1 MTSIDQLHYLQSD
14 DGARLMAAIREFD
27 PQPNSGLA
35 VISKLRKAF
44 PPEMVAAAMT
54 VHLLRL
60 RAREKFSL
68 ADDMWFTREGYE
80 QATSGQ
86 IAEWRA
92 KRFTTFRRIVDLC
105 CGIGGDSIGL
115 SALPS
120 IEQLDIVD
128 RDPVHLEMA
137 VANTHLYSPDA
148 QLREHLSDVTTYDLA
163 GTDAVFIDPARRD
176 EQGRHATGKSE
187 PSLEWCVSLAERVL
201 AVGIKL
207 APGLPH
213 HLIPEGWGFETI
225 AIGFDL
231 KEAVLWSPAMRT
243 GAWQATVVTQSGTET
258 FVPVPGDPVELR
270 EPQVGQW
277 LFDPNPAITR
287 AGLVDDLARTIDA
300 AKIDNQIGF
309 LVADRAAD
317 TSYARCFRI
326 VASIPWH
333 ERNLKQAVIDANG
346 GEVVIRRRGLPG
358 NVDDIQKRL
367 RGSGSRS
374 LFIAM
379 TRLND
384 RPWAIV
390 CDNASLA
397 GASPEVMG
405 R

>member
-14 DGARLMAAIREFD
+14 DGARLLAAIRAFD

-54 VHLLRL
+54 VHLLRR

-68 ADDMWFTREGYE
+68 ADNMWFTREGYE

-86 IAEWRA
+86 IAAWRA
-92 KRFTTFRRIVDLC
+92 KRFNSFRRIVDLC

-115 SALPS
+115 STLLS
-120 IEQLDIVD
+120 IEHLDIVD
-128 RDPVHLEMA
+128 IDPVHLEMA
-137 VANTHLYSPDA
+137 VANTRLYAPDA
-148 QLREHLSDVTTYDLA
+148 PLREHLADVTTYDLA
-163 GTDAVFIDPARRD
+163 GAEAVFIDPARRD
-176 EQGRHATGKSE
+176 DQGRHATGKSE
-187 PSLEWCVSLAERVL
+187 PSLDWCVGLAARVP
-201 AVGIKL
+201 AIGIKL

-243 GAWQATVVTQSGTET
+243 GAWQATVISTAGTES
-258 FVPVPGDPVELR
+258 FVPVAGDPVELR
-270 EPQVGQW
+270 EPRVGQW

-287 AGLVDDLARTIDA
+287 SGLVDDLARTIDA
-300 AKIDNQIGF
+300 VKIDNQIGF
-309 LVADRAAD
+309 LVADRAVE
-317 TSYARCFRI
+317 SPFARCFRI
-326 VASIPWH
+326 IASIPWH
-333 ERNLKQAVIDANG
+333 ERNLKQAIIDANG

-367 RGSGSRS
+367 RGSGPRS

-390 CDNASLA
+390 CENPSPV